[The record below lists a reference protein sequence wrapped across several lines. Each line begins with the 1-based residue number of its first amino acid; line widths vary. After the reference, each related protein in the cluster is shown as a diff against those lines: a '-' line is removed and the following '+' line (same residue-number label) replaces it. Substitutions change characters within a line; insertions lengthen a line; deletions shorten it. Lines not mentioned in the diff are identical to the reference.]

1 MKKKLL
7 TLMFVLAVVIS
18 VVTLSG
24 HAEGN
29 GEVLTLQKNETV
41 VSLAA
46 DTVVDLNGY
55 SIETLTVENGAY
67 VTVKDSQ
74 TDDFDAKNGRG
85 YGKIT
90 TVTGGRIY
98 AAAGYLLVEDNGF
111 SAHRL
116 ELTVSGVSLRA
127 FDLTETGVGMYYQ
140 CTFGGDQVVKE
151 SVTAYG
157 VAMGA
162 NKQPD
167 FRDKTFTR
175 NTDMDSWTTGAA
187 FTGNSTLLKGIM
199 RTGNAYSIN
208 KRNSS
213 MDVCCQAYVELP
225 DGSRITG
232 NCVQFSLQELVAGTE
247 NLQGVEQ
254 RMSTLDAA
262 EKSAAQNLYN
272 TFTDIVE
279 PWGIPQIRQSIE
291 GGAYRIKIPADMKV
305 LHDKPDGNIEL
316 ATDIQM
322 KDVEFTPVPSF
333 SGTFDGNNYSIYNL
347 HIDSTTAEYAG
358 YIGMFLCVEE
368 SGVIRDVD
376 IEYITVDASATDARF
391 IGTIAGY
398 NKGQILD
405 CTVTGTIIDD
415 QPGLETRLIF
425 VGAMVGRAGDN
436 SITRGEPILF
446 VKDTVTDV
454 NGKTV
459 TYRTDGL
466 CAKVKMNVPDSP
478 YVMKRLVGNFSATNV
493 TYSGDWQDLSF
504 STEDDSVLVQ
514 SRRQEA
520 VRAMHEM
527 GTFKWTVPNLVAS
540 SSTPD
545 LIHYGT
551 SDTSKQNSHI
561 HTQKFYSGTT
571 YYGIPYDHT
580 SSSYEQAMFYMDEGT
595 NGVYVL
601 NNTAASAGNST
612 WGGTQ
617 DKDAY
622 GNNLYR
628 GFTKY
633 IGNDCSG
640 AVAWAWHHA
649 VPRWVDGG
657 GVYVLLSTN
666 MMPNDAAEETYGIYR
681 VGPYTV
687 TDEMTAEIDGKDV
700 VTSPAVAE
708 ANGANT
714 MYESYARTQM
724 GDGLMYG
731 EPGGHARMA
740 AADSVVIRN
749 KNGAIY
755 SSKSYILIHEQ
766 GDGLYDRSTT
776 NSSWRINY
784 KYTFY
789 ELFYGKSRSSGE
801 GYLPITLKA
810 FHDDTV
816 VVLSTK
822 PYEYSSEKMLNPGQ
836 GQINAGNRILSA
848 TVTVKDSTGKVVY
861 EKTAFKGENG
871 FYNAYRSTYLSIVMK
886 YYFSDYVDYV
896 ESGKTYTFSVDCT
909 VAGGTLNED
918 GTISNTTT
926 NVIKD
931 RSFTAA

>member
-1 MKKKLL
+1 MKKRALITLLALMVLISALVVSGQAAETGQLL
-7 TLMFVLAVVIS
+7 TLQSNEDSLCLTND
-18 VVTLSG
+18 TL
-24 HAEGN
+24 
-29 GEVLTLQKNETV
+29 L
-41 VSLAA
+41 
-46 DTVVDLNGY
+46 DLNGY
-55 SIETLTVENGAY
+55 DVGTLSIENGAS

-74 TDDFDAKNGRG
+74 TDDYDAENGRG
-85 YGKIT
+85 YGTIT
-90 TVTGGRIY
+90 NVTGGEV
-98 AAAGYLLVEDNGF
+98 AAAEGYLLVDDNEI
-111 SAHRL
+111 SAHKL

-127 FDLTETGVGMYYQ
+127 AELKESGVGMYYQ
-140 CTFGGDQVVKE
+140 CTFGGDQVVKANI
-151 SVTAYG
+151 TAYG

-162 NKQPD
+162 GKAPD

-175 NTDMDSWTTGAA
+175 DTNLGSWTTGAA

-213 MDVCCQAYVELP
+213 MDVYCQAYVELP

-232 NCVQFSLQELVAGTE
+232 TYVQFSLQELVAGTE

-279 PWGIPQIRQSIE
+279 PWGIPQIRQSVE

-305 LHDKPDGNIEL
+305 LHDKPDGTIEL

-322 KDVEFTPVPSF
+322 KDVAFKPVPSF

-391 IGTIAGY
+391 IGTLAGR
-398 NKGQILD
+398 NNGQILD
-405 CTVTGTIIDD
+405 CTVTGTVIDD
-415 QPGLETRLIF
+415 QPGTESRLIF
-425 VGAMVGRAGDN
+425 VGAIAGRAGDN
-436 SITRGEPILF
+436 SVTRGEPILF

-459 TYRTDGL
+459 TYKTTGL
-466 CAKVKMNVPDSP
+466 CAKVKMNVPDSS
-478 YVMKRLVGNFSATNV
+478 YVMKRLVGNYSATNV
-493 TYSGDWQDLSF
+493 TMSGDWQDLSF
-504 STEDDSVLVQ
+504 STEDDSALVQ
-514 SRRQEA
+514 SRRQAA
-520 VRAMHEM
+520 VDAMAQM
-527 GTFKWTVPNLVAS
+527 GTFKWTVPNLNGS
-540 SSTPD
+540 SSDPD

-551 SDTSKQNSHI
+551 TDSANKESHI

-580 SSSYEQAMFYMDEGT
+580 SSSYEQAMYYMDAGA

-601 NNTAASAGNST
+601 NDTAASSGNTT
-612 WGGTQ
+612 WGERV
-617 DKDAY
+617 KDAF
-622 GNNLYR
+622 GNDVTN
-628 GFTKY
+628 GFTQY

-649 VPRWVDGG
+649 APRYVKDG
-657 GVYVLLSTN
+657 GVYVLLSSN

-687 TDEMTAEIDGKDV
+687 TDDMTAEIDGNEV
-700 VTSPAVAE
+700 VTSPAVAA
-708 ANGANT
+708 ANGMSV

-731 EPGGHARMA
+731 EPGGHARLV

-749 KNGAIY
+749 VYGSIY
-755 SSKSYILIHEQ
+755 GNKSYMLIHEQ
-766 GDGLYDRSTT
+766 GDGLYDRATT

-784 KYTFY
+784 KYTFN
-789 ELFYGKSRSSGE
+789 ELYNGKSKSSGS
-801 GYLPITLKA
+801 GYLPITLAA

-816 VVLSTK
+816 PVMSTA
-822 PYEYSSEKMLNPGQ
+822 PYEYGTEKITTPAL

-848 TVTVKDSTGKVVY
+848 TVTVKDSAGKVVY

-871 FYNAYRSTYLSIVMK
+871 LYNAYRSTYLSMVMK
-886 YYFSDYVDYV
+886 YYFSDYTDCVQ
-896 ESGKTYTFSVDCT
+896 SGKTYTFSVDCT
-909 VAGGTLNED
+909 VAGGTLNAD
-918 GTISNTTT
+918 GTISNTTK